1 MKKEE
6 EFMSNRQ
13 YGLSILFLLF
23 SFTSVQASTVTVVS
37 GGELI
42 GFDNITVGTETYNVR
57 FVEGSFISVFGDS
70 TGLDFTT
77 SSDAAAA
84 ATALLNA
91 YDLFP
96 TYDDDTSL
104 TYGLTGTSGQIFT
117 PYRLGNNVA
126 SRNYFNIDTNLV
138 TQANYDHVTGNVGMI
153 PTYDTTSGNF
163 SGGRVWAD
171 WDMVSPVP
179 VPAAVWLFGS
189 GLIGLAGIARR
200 NKA

>member
-1 MKKEE
+1 
-6 EFMSNRQ
+6 MSKQ
-13 YGLSILFLLF
+13 QHCLSILFLLF
-23 SFTSVQASTVTVVS
+23 SFTSVQAATTTVVS

-42 GFDNITVGTETYNVR
+42 GFNNITVGTETYNVR
-57 FVEGSFISVFGDS
+57 FVEGSFISVFGDA

-96 TYDDDTSL
+96 TYDDDNSL
-104 TYGLTGTSGQIFT
+104 TFGLTGTSGQIFT
-117 PYRLGNNVA
+117 PWNINNNVT

-138 TQANYDHVTGNVGMI
+138 TKFNYDYVTGNVGMI

-171 WDMVSPVP
+171 WDRVSSVP
-179 VPAAVWLFGS
+179 VPAAAWLFGS
-189 GLIGLAGIARR
+189 GLLGLIGVARR
-200 NKA
+200 KKS